1 MKRKSIIAISVVMII
16 VNIMTIIATGY
27 IKDKNFNALDTISLS
42 NDLSAYKNDLS
53 FQTVTLENAECI
65 TLEELETL
73 LNDLQI
79 ELDNYTQIL
88 NTISGINPNTIYIN
102 DLNKKIDKIT
112 QQIEEYN
119 NLKQEAI
126 DNYVLMVTDIP
137 PGLIPKELADP
148 EPTTT
153 TTTTTTT
160 TITSTKPITTTNS
173 TTKKPITTT
182 TSKPNS
188 KYAIAEEIW
197 GYLKSYG
204 WSDEVCAGIMGNI
217 MVESGGLTLDITYHN
232 KTAVNKYGRFYGIC
246 MWNLAYTP
254 KGFEG
259 ASVKEQCEYL
269 RDTLYNQFKTFG
281 YYYYQGFNADTF
293 LQMKNINDIALAFA
307 KCYEICGAGGGYA
320 KRQNCAQIAYNYFV
334 K

>member
-16 VNIMTIIATGY
+16 INIMSIVTTGY

-42 NDLSAYKNDLS
+42 NNLSAYKNDLS

-88 NTISGINPNTIYIN
+88 NTVSGINPNAVYIKY
-102 DLNKKIDKIT
+102 LNKEVDRIT

-119 NLKQEAI
+119 KLKQEAI
-126 DNYVLMVTDIP
+126 NDYILMVTDIP
-137 PGLIPKELADP
+137 PGLISKTPIKIE
-148 EPTTT
+148 EITTT

-160 TITSTKPITTTNS
+160 KPKTTTNN
-173 TTKKPITTT
+173 TTNKQT
-182 TSKPNS
+182 TSSNS
-188 KYAIAEEIW
+188 TSQYIVAEEIW

-246 MWNLAYTP
+246 MWSLAYTP

-281 YYYYQGFNADTF
+281 YYYYPGFNADTF
-293 LQMKNINDIALAFA
+293 LKMKNINDIALAFA
-307 KCYEICGAGGGYA
+307 KCYEICGAGGDYA